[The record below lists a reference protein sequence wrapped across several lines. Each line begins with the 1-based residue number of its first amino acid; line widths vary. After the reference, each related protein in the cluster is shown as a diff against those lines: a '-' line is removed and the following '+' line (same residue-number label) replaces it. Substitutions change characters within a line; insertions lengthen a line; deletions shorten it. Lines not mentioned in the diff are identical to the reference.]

1 MTNNYCNYNK
11 IKQKL
16 IKNKQ
21 KEEDK
26 YIKKQ
31 LKQEEKEK

>member
-1 MTNNYCNYNK
+1 MTNNCYNYNK

-16 IKNKQ
+16 IKNKR

-31 LKQEEKEK
+31 LKQEEKGK